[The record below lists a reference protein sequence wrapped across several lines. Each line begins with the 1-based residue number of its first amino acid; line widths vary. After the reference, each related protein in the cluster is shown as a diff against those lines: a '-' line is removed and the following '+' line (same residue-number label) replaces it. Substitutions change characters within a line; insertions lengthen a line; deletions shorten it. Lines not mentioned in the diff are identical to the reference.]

1 MPHLFTLTKKAE
13 SILEPLREY
22 DSLIHDYDEYTVH
35 RIDDYKS
42 DIELLLHAG
51 WFLQY
56 GEPLSVNNIA
66 HQAESG
72 ILVYDIFKR
81 WLHND
86 VYKTISQIYTDI
98 REHGLD
104 DYITLSDNVKYEIGK
119 RQRQLEPHAQHRL
132 MVDRYS
138 NFSLCVSVFRENYPA
153 CVVINLNNGS
163 RPFTT
168 DLQFE
173 NETRNNNY
181 LTEFLFEHKATHS
194 FYEGVTLPEST
205 TNFDISAPDLVSP
218 LANDDAEYQIWRN
231 LDGMGLIIASRNNIY
246 QGDNA
251 MRKLR
256 KSGYGVKSHELEQL
270 YCNLSHN

>member
-1 MPHLFTLTKKAE
+1 M
-13 SILEPLREY
+13 
-22 DSLIHDYDEYTVH
+22 
-35 RIDDYKS
+35 
-42 DIELLLHAG
+42 
-51 WFLQY
+51 
-56 GEPLSVNNIA
+56 SVNNIS

-119 RQRQLEPHAQHRL
+119 RQLEPHAQHRL
-132 MVDRYS
+132 MVDRHS
-138 NFSLCVSVFRENYPA
+138 NFSLCVSVFHENYPA
-153 CVVINLNNGS
+153 CVVINLSNGS

-173 NETRNNNY
+173 NETRNNND

-205 TNFDISAPDLVSP
+205 TDFDIPALDLVSP
-218 LANDDAEYQIWRN
+218 LANDDAECQIWRN
-231 LDGMGLIIASRNNIY
+231 LDGMGLIMASRNNIY

-270 YCNLSHN
+270 YRDLSHN